1 MMDRRAFLGTMTGSL
16 LAMPLAAEAQP
27 TEKVSRIGF
36 LQRQRNENVTAFIQ
50 GLQEAGYIEGR
61 NLTLEIRIYGGK
73 EDVLPHFAGELVAL
87 RCDVIVAA
95 SPYAVAAA
103 ARATRV
109 IPIVGVDLE
118 SDPVANGWARSLS
131 RPGGNVTG
139 EFLDLPELGGKQ
151 IQFLREVVPELAR
164 VAVLWD
170 ATIGQVQVRATE
182 AAARTAGVQAQSL
195 GIRLAAD
202 LPEAFARAVRAHAQ
216 GMIVLSSPI
225 LLGLREEI
233 SKLALT
239 HHLPAISLFTSY
251 PQAGALMAYGPN
263 LAEMYKR
270 LAIYVDRIL
279 KGERPSDL
287 PIARPTRFELVINL
301 KAAKALGLTISQS
314 LLQRA
319 DQVIE

>member
-1 MMDRRAFLGTMTGSL
+1 LYRQ
-16 LAMPLAAEAQP
+16 LALEGGKEAL
-27 TEKVSRIGF
+27 TEGVVIG
-36 LQRQRNENVTAFIQ
+36 V
-50 GLQEAGYIEGR
+50 
-61 NLTLEIRIYGGK
+61 RIYGGK

-87 RCDVIVAA
+87 RCGVIVAA

-109 IPIVGVDLE
+109 IPIVGVDRE

-131 RPGGNVTG
+131 RPDGNVTG

-202 LPEAFARAVRAHAQ
+202 LPEAFARAAAVHDLRWQSNRRYACEPKRRGCVLVRE
-216 GMIVLSSPI
+216 P
-225 LLGLREEI
+225 
-233 SKLALT
+233 
-239 HHLPAISLFTSY
+239 
-251 PQAGALMAYGPN
+251 
-263 LAEMYKR
+263 
-270 LAIYVDRIL
+270 L
-279 KGERPSDL
+279 K
-287 PIARPTRFELVINL
+287 T
-301 KAAKALGLTISQS
+301 
-314 LLQRA
+314 
-319 DQVIE
+319 

>member
-1 MMDRRAFLGTMTGSL
+1 MDRRAFLGTMTGSL

-182 AAARTAGVQAQSL
+182 AAARTAGVQVQSL

-225 LLGLREEI
+225 LLGQREEI

-239 HHLPAISLFTSY
+239 HHLPTISLFTSY

-279 KGERPSDL
+279 KGERPGDL

-301 KAAKALGLTISQS
+301 KTAKALGLTIPQS
-314 LLQRA
+314 LLLRA
-319 DQVIE
+319 GQVIE

>member
-1 MMDRRAFLGTMTGSL
+1 MDRRSFIGTLASGL
-16 LAMPLAAEAQP
+16 LAAPLAAVGQP
-27 TEKVSRIGF
+27 TEKVARIGF
-36 LQRQRNENVTAFIQ
+36 LQRQRNENVTAFTQ

-73 EDVLPHFAGELVAL
+73 EDVLPHLAGELVAL

-95 SPYAVAAA
+95 SPYAIAAA
-103 ARATRV
+103 AKATRA

-202 LPEAFARAVRAHAQ
+202 LPEVFARAVRAHAQ
-216 GMIVLSSPI
+216 GMIVLSSPV
-225 LLGLREEI
+225 LLGQRAEI

-239 HHLPAISLFTSY
+239 HHLPTISLFTSY

-279 KGERPSDL
+279 KGERPGDL

-301 KAAKALGLTISQS
+301 KTAKALGLTIPPS

>member
-1 MMDRRAFLGTMTGSL
+1 MDRRAFIGTLAGGL
-16 LAMPLAAEAQP
+16 LVAPLAAEAQP
-27 TEKVSRIGF
+27 TEKVARIGF
-36 LQRQRNENVTAFIQ
+36 LQRQRNENVTAFTQ
-50 GLQEAGYIEGR
+50 GLQEAGYVESR
-61 NLTLEIRIYGGK
+61 NLALEIRIYGGK
-73 EDVLPHFAGELVAL
+73 EDTLPRLAAELVFL
-87 RCDVIVAA
+87 KCDVIVAA
-95 SPYAVAAA
+95 SPYAITAAWN
-103 ARATRV
+103 ATRTV
-109 IPIVGVDLE
+109 PIVGVDLE

-131 RPGGNVTG
+131 QPGGNVMG

-151 IQFLREVVPELAR
+151 IQLLREVVPEVAR

-182 AAARTAGVQAQSL
+182 AAARTARVQAQSL
-195 GIRLAAD
+195 GMRLAAD

-251 PQAGALMAYGPN
+251 PPAGALMAYGPN

-287 PIARPTRFELVINL
+287 PIARPTRFDLVINL
-301 KAAKALGLTISQS
+301 KTAKALGLTIPPS